1 MWNMTK
7 GNTQFFLVISRSD
20 RYT

>member
-1 MWNMTK
+1 MTK